1 MLYINQLTEGQFM
14 ASENNL
20 SASRQEIK
28 NLLDAK
34 IKAIYDR
41 DLEGLLSNYPP
52 DVVTFDLM
60 SPLQNNTRDAIKK
73 RLENWFAGYES
84 PISQEIANLEIAV
97 SGDIAY
103 SHCLTR
109 TYGTNAK
116 GEDMDMWYRTT
127 DGYRKIDGKWFITHE
142 HNSEPINMET
152 GMAMFDLKP

>member
-1 MLYINQLTEGQFM
+1 M
-14 ASENNL
+14 ASEINL
-20 SASRQEIK
+20 SASQQEIK

-34 IKAIYDR
+34 IKAVYDR
-41 DLEGLLSNYPP
+41 DMEGLLSNYPP

-60 SPLQNNTRDAIKK
+60 SPLQNNTRDAIKN
-73 RLENWFAGYES
+73 RLESWFAGYES
-84 PISQEIANLEIAV
+84 PISQEIGNLKIAV

-116 GEDMDMWYRTT
+116 GEAMDMWYRTT
-127 DGYRKIDGKWFITHE
+127 DGYRNIDGKWFITHE

-152 GMAMFDLKP
+152 GMAMFDLKPE

>member
-1 MLYINQLTEGQFM
+1 M

-20 SASRQEIK
+20 AAGEQEIK
-28 NLLDAK
+28 DLIDAK
-34 IKAIYDR
+34 IRAIYER
-41 DLEGLLSNYPP
+41 DIEGLLSNYPP

-73 RLENWFAGYES
+73 RLESWFAGYES
-84 PISQEIANLEIAV
+84 PISQEIACLEIAV
-97 SGDIAY
+97 SGDVAF

-127 DGYRKIDGKWFITHE
+127 NGYRKTGGNRWFITHE
-142 HNSEPINMET
+142 HNSEPIHMET
-152 GMAMFDLKP
+152 GMAMFDLKPEFKS